1 MMASMLMNFPIQP
14 KLKRKGLISMIL
26 LLSMTAPLS
35 TDMYLAA
42 FPTILEEFQTTT
54 QLLNYTLVGFF
65 IFFAFGMLLMGPLSD
80 KYGRKPVLLSGL
92 AVYLVSSLL
101 CALSFNI
108 EMLIAFRITQAIG
121 AGAMV
126 AVSTAIVKDSFND
139 TERPRI
145 IALIQM
151 LSVFGPTLAPIIG
164 AVVIKY
170 VNWQT
175 TFVVLALISILS
187 TIMSLMFA
195 ETLAKEK
202 RLKGNILD
210 TFKSLGS
217 IYGNKP
223 FMVFLLA
230 TGCTAA
236 IYMAFIA
243 ISSYIYMDWFKLS
256 ETQYSLFFAFNSIIL
271 MVGPSIYLRV
281 KGKLTPKQIVLYSF
295 GTIML
300 GGVLTLSIGHI
311 SPYIFI
317 LTFLPIT
324 FSNSFLRAFSANVL
338 LGQKEMNAGAASSVI
353 SFTNTG
359 IGSLGMMLGALPWMN
374 YIFGLGCIAVIAMT
388 ISFGLITFYFKKGY
402 KLNGF

>member
-1 MMASMLMNFPIQP
+1 MNSMLSLPNQP
-14 KLKRKGLISMIL
+14 KLKRNGLIGLIL

-42 FPTILEEFQTTT
+42 FPTILKEFSTTT

-65 IFFAFGMLLMGPLSD
+65 IFFAIGMLLMGPLSD

-92 AVYLVSSLL
+92 GLYLVSSLL
-101 CALSFNI
+101 CAVAFNI
-108 EMLIAFRITQAIG
+108 ELLILFRITQALG

-126 AVSTAIVKDSFND
+126 AVSTAIVKDSFSD
-139 TERPRI
+139 IERPKI

-151 LSVFGPTLAPIIG
+151 LSVIAPTLAPIIG

-170 VNWQT
+170 LNWQM
-175 TFVVLALISILS
+175 TFVVLAAISIGAVF
-187 TIMSLMFA
+187 MALMFN
-195 ETLAKEK
+195 ETLDEEK
-202 RLKGNILD
+202 KLKGSILD
-210 TFKSLGS
+210 TFKSLGT
-217 IYGNKP
+217 IYKNIP
-223 FMVFLLA
+223 FVTFLLA
-230 TGCTAA
+230 TGCTGA

-243 ISSYIYMDWFKLS
+243 ISSYIYMDWFSLS

-271 MVGPSIYLRV
+271 MVGPSIYIKV
-281 KGKLTPKQIVLYSF
+281 KNLLTPKQIVLYSF

-300 GGVLTLSIGHI
+300 GGILTVLVGHT
-311 SPYIFI
+311 SPFVFV

-353 SFTNTG
+353 SFTNTA
-359 IGSLGMMLGALPWMN
+359 IGALGMMLGALPWSN
-374 YIFGLGCIAVIAMT
+374 YIVGLGTIAIVAMV
-388 ISFGLITFYFKKGY
+388 ISFILIAIYLKKNFS
-402 KLNGF
+402 LNGF